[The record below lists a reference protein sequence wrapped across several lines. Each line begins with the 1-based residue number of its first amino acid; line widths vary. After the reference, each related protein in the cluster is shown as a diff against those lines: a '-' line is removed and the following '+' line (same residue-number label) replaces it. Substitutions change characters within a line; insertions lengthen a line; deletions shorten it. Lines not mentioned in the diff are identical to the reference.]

1 MNVFAS
7 EINKLKGWKWVEI
20 SVDNDYSTSFKM
32 GRIYKKTVM
41 LPEQQAEHDNLSKR
55 IVELGDALEAEDEKA
70 LEAEDEKKALEEYQ
84 LIEKRLSEIEEAS
97 NVYEPGEQARAGGFL
112 SISYDGLLSWR
123 AGYVR
128 SEDDIKPLSDNEI
141 PVALVPDS
149 CTITLKIRG
158 KTPL

>member
-1 MNVFAS
+1 M
-7 EINKLKGWKWVEI
+7 E
-20 SVDNDYSTSFKM
+20 NDYSTGFKM

-55 IVELGDALEAEDEKA
+55 IVELGDA

-141 PVALVPDS
+141 PVAPVPDS
-149 CTITLKIRG
+149 SNRG
-158 KTPL
+158 IKK